1 MAFGTAVATTQGL
14 YHMLA
19 RTKAQSGG
27 ALVKEEITPTP
38 GSVYFTSKSTA
49 SFPKGLDKHF
59 SRVGAQSDAGK
70 GAQVRKKRACSGQ
83 ASV

>member
-27 ALVKEEITPTP
+27 ALVKEEITPTL
-38 GSVYFTSKSTA
+38 STSHQSQQPL
-49 SFPKGLDKHF
+49 SQRDLNKHF